1 MVCSVLP
8 SGGWRGARG
17 DGPSRAG
24 ARVRGPARGGLRA
37 GRPHRR
43 GGQELHGV
51 RSAGRAR
58 RPADRAPH
66 GAAGRP
72 AAAFGRDLRV
82 SSRDHRRADRGVRG
96 VHRNGVHRDPEPRA
110 ARGSRQRLSRGRRR
124 VCAAL
129 RAHLGQAV
137 RVRQHVRDRRASA
150 GRRAVRLAADLR
162 RRARRA
168 PLEGGVRLR
177 VPGAPGRLRRFGAGV
192 RPEVRRAADGN
203 GARPHLPRSRRRQ
216 GGPDRRQLHGR
227 RHPGSGPRG
236 PGRRSALL
244 PSIRGGAGGARGP
257 AGAPPRDRPCAGRA
271 GREDLGRRD
280 AASQR
285 ARGRGAPGD
294 RGHRARVARPDAA
307 VSARIIRTYF
317 AITALFNLAMSLI
330 WGIDTLF
337 KMGAGLDIQQ
347 VLLTN
352 AAFTLGSMVFEVP
365 TGVVADTVGRRVS
378 LLLCLVTLF
387 VTTLLYVAIAWRG
400 WGFWAFA
407 WVSVLLGLGYTFY
420 TGAVDAWLVDALKAS
435 GYDEPLERVFSRGQM
450 LFGAAMLVGT
460 IGGGLLG
467 QIRLDIPYL
476 VRAALVVPLFLLAW
490 FRMPEL
496 GFTPRALQLRR
507 VPAELRRVFVEGL
520 TYGLHNPV
528 VRPVMLA
535 SLVSM
540 SFMIFGFYSWQR
552 YFLDLLG
559 RNLVWVDGVISALVG
574 LSLIVGNA
582 CVGPLSRV
590 VRTRTGLLMLSAG
603 AQTVLAVACGLLT
616 NFFAVVS
623 LYLLYGVAVG
633 LALPV
638 KQAYLNAHIPSAQRA
653 TIISLDSMFASSGG
667 VLGQTVWG
675 WLGGTGSVGSAW
687 AWSGLTL
694 LLGIP
699 LYWIARRRDQHL
711 DTIG

>member
-24 ARVRGPARGGLRA
+24 ARVRSPARGGLRA

-110 ARGSRQRLSRGRRR
+110 ARGSGQRLSRGRSR

-244 PSIRGGAGGARGP
+244 PSIRGGAGGARG
-257 AGAPPRDRPCAGRA
+257 
-271 GREDLGRRD
+271 
-280 AASQR
+280 
-285 ARGRGAPGD
+285 RGAPGC

-307 VSARIIRTYF
+307 VSARIIRTYY

-337 KMGAGLDIQQ
+337 KLGAGLDIFH
-347 VLLTN
+347 VMLTN
-352 AAFTLGSMVFEVP
+352 AAFTLGSMVFEIP
-365 TGVVADTVGRRVS
+365 TGVVADTVGRRIS
-378 LLLCLVTLF
+378 LLLCLATLF
-387 VTTLLYVAIAWRG
+387 VTTLLYVGIAWRG
-400 WGFWAFA
+400 GGFWPFA
-407 WVSVLLGLGYTFY
+407 AVSVFLGLGYTFY
-420 TGAVDAWLVDALKAS
+420 TGAVDAWLVDALKAA
-435 GYDEPLERVFSRGQM
+435 GYTQPLEPVFAKSQM
-450 LFGAAMLVGT
+450 LFGAGMLLGT

-467 QIRLDIPYL
+467 QVHLYIPYL
-476 VRAALVVPLFLLAW
+476 VRAAVVVPLFALAW
-490 FRMPEL
+490 FAMPEP
-496 GFTPRALQLRR
+496 GFTPRTLELRR
-507 VPAELRRVFVEGL
+507 VPAEMRKVFGEGL
-520 TYGLHNPV
+520 TYGLHHPV

-535 SLVSM
+535 SLVWM
-540 SFMIFGFYSWQR
+540 SFLIFGFYSWQR

-559 RNLVWVDGVISALVG
+559 KNLVWVDGVISSLLGLSMIAGNVLVG
-574 LSLIVGNA
+574 PI
-582 CVGPLSRV
+582 SRV
-590 VRTRTGLLMLSAG
+590 LRARTGVLMGSVAVQ
-603 AQTVLAVACGLLT
+603 AVATVLCGVLT
-616 NFFAVVS
+616 NFYVVVA
-623 LYLLYGVAVG
+623 LYLVYG
-633 LALPV
+633 
-638 KQAYLNAHIPSAQRA
+638 
-653 TIISLDSMFASSGG
+653 
-667 VLGQTVWG
+667 
-675 WLGGTGSVGSAW
+675 
-687 AWSGLTL
+687 
-694 LLGIP
+694 
-699 LYWIARRRDQHL
+699 
-711 DTIG
+711 

>member
-17 DGPSRAG
+17 NGPSLAG
-24 ARVRGPARGGLRA
+24 ARVRGAARGGLRA

-150 GRRAVRLAADLR
+150 GRGAVRLAADLR

-216 GGPDRRQLHGR
+216 GGPDRRQLHRR

-285 ARGRGAPGD
+285 ARGRGAPGC
-294 RGHRARVARPDAA
+294 RGHRARVARPDPA
-307 VSARIIRTYF
+307 VSARIIRTYY

-337 KMGAGLDIQQ
+337 KLGAGLDIFH
-347 VLLTN
+347 VMLTN
-352 AAFTLGSMVFEVP
+352 AAFTLGSMVFEIP
-365 TGVVADTVGRRVS
+365 TGVVADTVGRRTS
-378 LLLCLVTLF
+378 LLLCLATLF
-387 VTTLLYVAIAWRG
+387 VTTLLYVGIAWRG
-400 WGFWAFA
+400 GGFWPFA
-407 WVSVLLGLGYTFY
+407 AVSVFLGLGYTFY
-420 TGAVDAWLVDALKAS
+420 TGAADAWRVDALKAT
-435 GYDEPLERVFSRGQM
+435 GYAEPLDPAFARGQM
-450 LFGAAMLVGT
+450 LFAAALLVGQ
-460 IGGGLLG
+460 IGGGL
-467 QIRLDIPYL
+467 
-476 VRAALVVPLFLLAW
+476 V
-490 FRMPEL
+490 
-496 GFTPRALQLRR
+496 
-507 VPAELRRVFVEGL
+507 
-520 TYGLHNPV
+520 
-528 VRPVMLA
+528 
-535 SLVSM
+535 
-540 SFMIFGFYSWQR
+540 
-552 YFLDLLG
+552 
-559 RNLVWVDGVISALVG
+559 
-574 LSLIVGNA
+574 
-582 CVGPLSRV
+582 
-590 VRTRTGLLMLSAG
+590 
-603 AQTVLAVACGLLT
+603 AQTLL
-616 NFFAVVS
+616 
-623 LYLLYGVAVG
+623 
-633 LALPV
+633 
-638 KQAYLNAHIPSAQRA
+638 HIPSLARAAPAVPPADGFLCRGGALPRVRRGRRTGAAREAGLSQRPHSHRA
-653 TIISLDSMFASSGG
+653 ARHHHLARLDVRQCRGRAGPVGLG
-667 VLGQTVWG
+667 VARPHALDRRG
-675 WLGGTGSVGSAW
+675 
-687 AWSGLTL
+687 
-694 LLGIP
+694 LGI
-699 LYWIARRRDQHL
+699 RRRDL
-711 DTIG
+711 APRPAALLGGAAERPAARRLLRVSPTAFYFALSAFWWTSRRRSRRSRRRSRRSARASRTSRRTSRRSARRSRRSCRASFTSRLFTSCRISRRSCRTSFTSPLTSRRSLRRPRPSWRTSP